1 MWKLVW
7 FFMLVLHPITSLNLL
22 IKFTVTWCSVLH
34 ILIQS
39 CYLQIKK
46 TTFFFSVLMY
56 FISFYCLIS
65 LSRITTTLLNRS
77 RKSRYPC
84 LITNMKRKVFKILK
98 KVFKILKKVFKI
110 SPLNILTLVYY
121 VWYSLCWEM
130 FSIYL
135 IRLDYF
141 SQTDV

>member
-1 MWKLVW
+1 
-7 FFMLVLHPITSLNLL
+7 MLVLHPITSLNLL

-84 LITNMKRKVFKILK
+84 LITNMKRKVFKS
-98 KVFKILKKVFKI
+98 FQKVFKI

>member
-1 MWKLVW
+1 
-7 FFMLVLHPITSLNLL
+7 MLVLHPITSLNLL

-84 LITNMKRKVFKILK
+84 LITNMKRKVFKSFQNFTTKYINIGLLCMIFTVLRN
-98 KVFKILKKVFKI
+98 VFYIPNSFRLFFTNRC
-110 SPLNILTLVYY
+110 LNFAKCFFSVY
-121 VWYSLCWEM
+121 
-130 FSIYL
+130 
-135 IRLDYF
+135 
-141 SQTDV
+141 